1 MKKGKNLIFLLV
13 VIVVGFVFFHSNVN
27 AEETEIYTDCG
38 TFIVENEVL
47 KKYVWNG
54 DTNDVVIPD
63 GIKKIDERAFYMQQ
77 DIYSVYIPD
86 SVTEIGELSFYSCDK
101 LEKITGG
108 ENLINIGEWAFMGCH
123 ELKSFDFSRKI
134 ASIGEWAFYCSI

>member
-63 GIKKIDERAFYMQQ
+63 GKSNEYNVCHGNRFQQRENDAEEGSLGRSAVDEGRLIQLYRNTGDKAAVKEGRGRNVQSDMDERYQ
-77 DIYSVYIPD
+77 PD
-86 SVTEIGELSFYSCDK
+86 VVGQSQS
-101 LEKITGG
+101 
-108 ENLINIGEWAFMGCH
+108 
-123 ELKSFDFSRKI
+123 
-134 ASIGEWAFYCSI
+134 